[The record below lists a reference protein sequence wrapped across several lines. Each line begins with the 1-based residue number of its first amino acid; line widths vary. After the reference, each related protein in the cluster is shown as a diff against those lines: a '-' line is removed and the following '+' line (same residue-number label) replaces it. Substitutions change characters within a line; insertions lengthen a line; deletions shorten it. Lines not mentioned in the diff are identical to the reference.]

1 MSKLLNS
8 LLFLGAILA
17 IALVLSGYKESFEL
31 MPSKYPSNVL
41 LYDSYPVNQ
50 NPGLSNDGSSQ
61 QYLLDPNEY
70 AGGYQQ
76 ATNNRKYW
84 ETPCDGSSFP
94 PTICGGLY
102 NKKNIEKDKVC
113 RPGFDCTRVGFFC
126 SNLS

>member
-1 MSKLLNS
+1 MAKLLSS

-17 IALVLSGYKESFEL
+17 IALVLSGYKETFEL
-31 MPSKYPSNVL
+31 MPDKYPSNVL
-41 LYDSYPVNQ
+41 LYDNYPVAQ
-50 NPGLSNDGSSQ
+50 NPGLTSNGNKQ
-61 QYLLDPNEY
+61 QYLLNPDEF

-84 ETPCDGSSFP
+84 ETPCDGSSYP
-94 PTICGGLY
+94 PGICGGLY
-102 NKKNIEKDKVC
+102 DKKDIKKDKVC

>member
-17 IALVLSGYKESFEL
+17 IALVLSGYKETFEL
-31 MPSKYPSNVL
+31 MPDKYPSNVL

-50 NPGLSNDGSSQ
+50 NPGLSNNGASQ
-61 QYLLDPNEY
+61 QYLLDPDEY

-94 PTICGGLY
+94 PTICG
-102 NKKNIEKDKVC
+102 
-113 RPGFDCTRVGFFC
+113 
-126 SNLS
+126 